1 MVNEDTIKRA
11 LDNRAGK
18 GEAEEVAAYFGT
30 DEGQKRLEAGID
42 EALMSATEVT
52 KNDVPEEDIYRC
64 IMKELNLRRRR
75 RWMWMAAA
83 AMIPL
88 LILSGVLA
96 FSGLQSSEYSNEMK
110 MAHLTVP
117 SGDKMHVV
125 FQDGS
130 TAVLNS
136 RSSISYPN
144 RFGRRSREVHLEGE
158 AYFNIEKNP
167 KRPFII
173 KLRDGEVRVYGTSFN
188 LSAYPEDKYLTL
200 ALDNGV
206 VEMTVG
212 GNDYKVEP
220 NSVLSF
226 DRRNGSVTVKTG
238 NSLAKSQW
246 RTGSHSFRSASLDE
260 IINTLSRCY
269 DARFSV
275 SADVDSTVLYTFSSS
290 KRNIDDVLDE
300 LMIIAPVKVE
310 RHNGIYYVSKK

>member
-1 MVNEDTIKRA
+1 MKMWQLILGT
-11 LDNRAGK
+11 AGF
-18 GEAEEVAAYFGT
+18 VLYFVSPAPN
-30 DEGQKRLEAGID
+30 Q
-42 EALMSATEVT
+42 LMSGTVTMLITPMATEVT

-83 AMIPL
+83 AIIPL

-96 FSGLQSSEYSNEMK
+96 FSGLQSSGYSSEME

-130 TAVLNS
+130 TALLNS

-173 KLRDGEVRVYGTSFN
+173 KL
-188 LSAYPEDKYLTL
+188 
-200 ALDNGV
+200 
-206 VEMTVG
+206 
-212 GNDYKVEP
+212 
-220 NSVLSF
+220 
-226 DRRNGSVTVKTG
+226 
-238 NSLAKSQW
+238 
-246 RTGSHSFRSASLDE
+246 H
-260 IINTLSRCY
+260 
-269 DARFSV
+269 DAQ
-275 SADVDSTVLYTFSSS
+275 
-290 KRNIDDVLDE
+290 
-300 LMIIAPVKVE
+300 
-310 RHNGIYYVSKK
+310 